1 MDSNAIDQLL
11 QAAVDE
17 GHVPNIVAVIG
28 DRDGVRY
35 AGSAGSRIAGDAS
48 SGPVGPDTTYRIASM
63 TKPIVTIAALQQME
77 RGLLDIEAPVA
88 KYLPEFG
95 DLQVLTGFAG
105 DTPQFRAPAK
115 PATVRNLIA
124 HTAGTEYSFFS
135 PNQTKW
141 EQATGTPGVIA
152 GLHAVFASPLHFDP
166 GTKWSYGINTDWLG
180 EVVEATSAES
190 LDKYLEANVTGP
202 LGMSSA
208 TFVMSPEQRAGSVP
222 IHVPH
227 EGAWVPTDIDLNQ
240 SPDWW
245 AGGHGLHCTPNDYLR
260 FQRMLLNDGTLDG
273 ATILKPDTVAQ
284 AFSDQIAP
292 LTFPESLPSAD
303 PTLACDFN
311 LGPGWS
317 WGHGFLL
324 NSVDLPG
331 MRAANT
337 GAWAGLFNTHF
348 WIDRTSGVAGSLYT
362 QALPFG
368 TPDILQLC
376 FSVEMAAYAGNPR

>member
-11 QAAVDE
+11 QAAVDA
-17 GHVPNIVAVIG
+17 GHVPNVVAVIG
-28 DRDGVRY
+28 DRDGARY
-35 AGSAGSRIAGDAS
+35 AGSAGSRVAGDAA
-48 SGPVGPDTTYRIASM
+48 SGSIGPDTTYRIASM
-63 TKPIVTIAALQQME
+63 TKPVVTIAALQQAE

-88 KYLPEFG
+88 NYLPEFG
-95 DLQVLTGFAG
+95 DLQVLTGFDG
-105 DTPQFRAPAK
+105 DTPQFRAPSR

-135 PNQTKW
+135 PNQIRW
-141 EQATGTPGVIA
+141 EEVTGTPGIIA
-152 GLHAVFASPLHFDP
+152 GLNASFASPLHFDP

-180 EVVEATSAES
+180 KVVEATSAES

-202 LGMSSA
+202 LGMNSA
-208 TFVMSPEQRAGSVP
+208 TFIMSPEQRAGSVP
-222 IHVPH
+222 IHVPA
-227 EGAWVPTDIDLNQ
+227 EGQWVATDVDLSQ
-240 SPDWW
+240 TPEWW

-273 ATILKPDTVAQ
+273 VTILSPETVAK

-292 LTFPESLPSAD
+292 LAFPEALPSAD

-324 NSVDLPG
+324 NQVDLPG
-331 MRAANT
+331 MRAANS

-348 WIDRTSGVAGSLYT
+348 WIDRTSGIAGAIYT

-368 TPDILQLC
+368 TPDILNLC
-376 FSVEMAAYAGNPR
+376 FGVEMAVYA

>member
-1 MDSNAIDQLL
+1 MDHHAIDQLL
-11 QAAVDE
+11 QSAVDS
-17 GHVPNIVAVIG
+17 GAVPNIVAVIG

-35 AGSAGSRIAGDAS
+35 AGAAGSRIGGVPE
-48 SGPVGPDTTYRIASM
+48 SGGIGPDTTYRIASM
-63 TKPIVTIAALQQME
+63 TKPVTTVAALQQME
-77 RGLLDIEAPVA
+77 RGLIDIEAPVGH
-88 KYLPEFG
+88 YLPDFD
-95 DLQVLTGFAG
+95 DLLVLAGFTDDG
-105 DTPQFRAPAK
+105 NPKLRAPARR
-115 PATVRNLIA
+115 ATVRNLIA
-124 HTAGTEYSFFS
+124 HTAGTEYDFFS
-135 PNQTKW
+135 ANQGRFQ
-141 EQATGTPGVIA
+141 EFSEMPSVIA
-152 GLHAVFASPLHFDP
+152 GLDVVFESPLHFDP

-180 EVVEATSAES
+180 KIVEVTSTQS
-190 LDKYLEANVTGP
+190 LDKYFEANITGP

-222 IHVPH
+222 IHMPDSA
-227 EGAWVPTDIDLNQ
+227 GNWAPTGFDLPQ
-240 SPDWW
+240 EPQWW
-245 AGGHGLHCTPNDYLR
+245 AGGHGLHCTPEDYMR

-273 ATILKPDTVAQ
+273 TTILKPDTVAQ

-292 LTFPESLPSAD
+292 LTFPEALPTAE

-311 LGPGWS
+311 LGPGWT

-348 WIDRTSGVAGSLYT
+348 WIDRSSGIAGALYT

-368 TPDILQLC
+368 MPDILQLC
-376 FSVEMAAYAGNPR
+376 FAVEMAAYA